1 MTSFDLER
9 WKILSPHLDRALEMG
24 VAELAAWLE
33 ALRREQP
40 SIAADLERLLAERDA
55 IGEQRFLEGSLVDAG
70 VDDLI
75 AVIERVRKRIVTG
88 T

>member
-24 VAELAAWLE
+24 FAELAAWLE

-40 SIAADLERLLAERDA
+40 SIAADLERLLAEREA
-55 IGEQRFLEGSLVDAG
+55 IGRQRFL
-70 VDDLI
+70 DDLGLEDLR
-75 AVIERVRKRIVTG
+75 ARLRELLLG
-88 T
+88 

>member
-40 SIAADLERLLAERDA
+40 SIAADLERLLAEREA
-55 IGEQRFLEGSLVDAG
+55 IGRQRFL
-70 VDDLI
+70 DDLGLEDLH
-75 AVIERVRKRIVTG
+75 ARLRELLLG
-88 T
+88 